1 MDLSYSKNF
10 ALYFDRLRY
19 EKGLTQEE
27 FVDQIIS
34 IRQFRRYLNG
44 SSYMPHDII
53 TKFSEKLGYRPQH
66 MILEFESEKIQET
79 KRVNTF
85 YNLVANRGYK
95 EAYQMMED
103 YPLDSIMEPYNK
115 YFYQHATHYL
125 HYRTG
130 KITEEELLSLTLS
143 LIDYPNILQR
153 NSVSSI
159 EMVALSSLV
168 GVSCFKDHDKVAERL
183 IVFADNPNRIYSGQ
197 SESMQI
203 LVLYRL
209 AEYYG
214 RNERYEKVISVCDRA
229 IAFDKNIRS
238 YYLLDFLYYFNALA
252 YYRLGKMEAY
262 AESLFRCYTTL
273 RTDGLGLRYQR
284 LHDLVYGDWG
294 INLHEFAKDYMAKHD
309 PLEEKK

>member
-19 EKGLTQEE
+19 EKGMTQEE

-34 IRQFRRYLNG
+34 MRQFRRYLNG
-44 SSYMPHDII
+44 SSYMPHDVI
-53 TKFSEKLGYRPQH
+53 TKFSERLGYRPQH

-79 KRVNTF
+79 KKVNVF

-103 YPLDSIMEPYNK
+103 FPLDSVIETYNK
-115 YFYQHATHYL
+115 FFYQHATHYL
-125 HYRTG
+125 FYRTG
-130 KITEEELLSLTLS
+130 KITEEELLDQTLT

-153 NSVSSI
+153 SSLSSI

-168 GVSCFKDHDKVAERL
+168 GISCFKEPDRVAERL
-183 IVFADNPNRIYSGQ
+183 IVFSDNPNRIYSGQ
-197 SESMQI
+197 SEHMQT

-214 RNERYEKVISVCDRA
+214 RNERYKEVINVCNRA
-229 IAFDKNIRS
+229 ISFNKEFRS

-252 YYRLGKMEAY
+252 FYRLGQMEAFE
-262 AESLFRCYTTL
+262 ESLFRVYATL
-273 RTDGLGLRYQR
+273 QADGLSLRYQR
-284 LHDLVYGDWG
+284 LHDLVKGDWG
-294 INLHEFAKDYMAKHD
+294 IFLHDFAQDYMAKH
-309 PLEEKK
+309 PPVKEEK